1 MAQAGQSWVKPT
13 TFLPTSR
20 QEKNDRKKKWKIKS
34 KDAIIIGH
42 KSSLFLS
49 RLLFYHTFYA
59 LWLKKNKIFS
69 QHYSV
74 NWKTAHCKKK
84 YDAVNW
90 KMQKSHDTYLAIN
103 WKDKKGKFFTRSRNH
118 PGYGRSGADSLQYT
132 KRALQL
138 TARSRNTNNASIKVT
153 GAIFHVFG
161 LATLNLS
168 SYYYYSHLFLLLFP
182 FPFFFL

>member
-1 MAQAGQSWVKPT
+1 MNRHYSWVRYYFIIP
-13 TFLPTSR
+13 FMLY
-20 QEKNDRKKKWKIKS
+20 DWKEIRF
-34 KDAIIIGH
+34 
-42 KSSLFLS
+42 FLS
-49 RLLFYHTFYA
+49 TMPFTG
-59 LWLKKNKIFS
+59 
-69 QHYSV
+69 
-74 NWKTAHCKKK
+74 KTAHCKKK

-103 WKDKKGKFFTRSRNH
+103 WKDKKGKFFTQSRNH

-132 KRALQL
+132 KRTLQL
-138 TARSRNTNNASIKVT
+138 TARSRNTNNGSIKVT

-168 SYYYYSHLFLLLFP
+168 SYYYYSHLSLLLFP